1 MRSLARNPFR
11 GTALAGAGA
20 ALFALSGCL
29 TEPPLEDAWTKVEI
43 VSVTPSSADGL
54 AFDSTSTVTVRA
66 RITYREIVTGSVI
79 AELRA
84 VPPEELGEAPLDAMN
99 PRLESAQRIDRIL
112 SNSVALGTGTRLVT
126 GFDHLIQDVVLILE
140 MGAAPADSAS
150 ADSLDPGGAPGANDA
165 LIIVAYMGDAEEEEM
180 ENGEEV
186 LVIDPFLTTERRILS
201 SGFDLRRAP

>member
-1 MRSLARNPFR
+1 MSALAR
-11 GTALAGAGA
+11 LAIRRAAPAGA
-20 ALFALSGCL
+20 AAAFLVLCGCL

-43 VSVTPSSADGL
+43 VSVTPSTADGL
-54 AFDSTSTVTVRA
+54 AFDSTSTITVRA

-79 AELRA
+79 AELRSVSLA
-84 VPPEELGEAPLDAMN
+84 ELGDAPLESMN

-112 SNSVALGTGTRLVT
+112 SNSVALGTGVRLVT
-126 GFDHLIQDVVLILE
+126 GFDHLIQDVVLIFE
-140 MGAAPADSAS
+140 TGGAPADSA
-150 ADSLDPGGAPGANDA
+150 APDSLDPGGTPGADDA

-201 SGFDLRRAP
+201 AGFDLRRAP